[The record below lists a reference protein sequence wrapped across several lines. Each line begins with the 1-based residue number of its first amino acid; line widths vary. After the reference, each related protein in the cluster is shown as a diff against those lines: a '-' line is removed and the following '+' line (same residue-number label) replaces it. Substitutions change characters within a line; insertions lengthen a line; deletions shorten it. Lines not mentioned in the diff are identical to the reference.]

1 MRQHFWSLALRVCKV
16 LLPGMFAGAAL
27 QPSGAWAEL
36 PRTIRVVVPFPPG
49 GPIDFSARVLA
60 ESMRGQT
67 GISVIVENR
76 PSGGGNIAAIA
87 VKQAAPDGGNLLFAT
102 SGMLTVSPH
111 LYPNLPYNAVVDF
124 VPVTTVSYIAVALV
138 IGGNVPARNLTEFVE
153 LARTTRPPLAFSS
166 TGTGSAIHGYLELFK
181 DAAGIDLL
189 HVPYKGAADS
199 FAGVL
204 SGQITGTFV
213 VLATALPQ
221 MRSGQVKVLGLV
233 GTKRSDLAP
242 DLPTLEEQG
251 YTGLDMLSWTGVMV
265 RRGTR
270 PEIVSE
276 LANAATSALAP
287 DAVKAKLLAGG
298 VTHWVLPA
306 EEFSR
311 TITRESERWK
321 KLIAEKN
328 IRIE

>member
-1 MRQHFWSLALRVCKV
+1 MKRYLGSLALRICKA
-16 LLPGMFAGAAL
+16 LLLGMLTGAAL
-27 QPSGAWAEL
+27 APFGVRAEL
-36 PRTIRVVVPFPPG
+36 PRTIHIIVPFPPG

-60 ESMRGQT
+60 DGMRAQT
-67 GISVIVENR
+67 NSAVIVENR
-76 PSGGGNIAAIA
+76 PSGGGNIAAVA

-111 LYPNLPYNAVVDF
+111 LYRNLPYNASVDF

-138 IGGNVPARNLTEFVE
+138 IGGSVPARNLTEFVE
-153 LARTTRPPLAFSS
+153 LARTTHPPLAFSS
-166 TGTGSAIHGYLELFK
+166 NWTGSAIHGYLELFK
-181 DAAGIDLL
+181 DAAKIDLL
-189 HVPYKGAADS
+189 HVPYKGTSES

-204 SGQITGTFV
+204 SGQIAGTFV

-221 MRSGQVKVLGLV
+221 MRSGLVKVLGLV
-233 GTKRSDLAP
+233 GTRRSALAP
-242 DLPTLEEQG
+242 DLLTLEEQG

-265 RRGTR
+265 RRETR

-287 DAVKAKLLAGG
+287 DAVKAKMLAGG

-311 TITRESERWK
+311 TITRESERWN
-321 KLIAEKN
+321 KLIAAKN